1 MKILHVNKF
10 FDLNGGAEVYL
21 HSLIKKQQE
30 AGHEVH
36 AFSTRSERNLPTVD
50 KNYFVTRYAYDKAE
64 GAVLD
69 LKKAKNFVWN
79 TEAEKSFERQISDLK
94 PDVVHLHNIYHH
106 LSTSLLR
113 VINRH
118 SIPCF
123 QTLHDYKLACPNY
136 KMFVGGRP
144 CERCR
149 GGKYYNAVCHGC
161 LGGFWPSLLASSEM
175 YMTKFFQSYE
185 KAVMRF
191 ICPSEFMRRKMED
204 WGEPPGKLVYLPN
217 PVEQVKQLSA
227 ERGTG
232 DYVYVGRLSAEKG
245 PEILIRAFLRANTQ
259 SRLLIIGD
267 GPQKHELHKLVEQSG
282 SDKVEFLGFLD
293 SALVAE
299 QVSKA
304 KALIQP
310 TLMYENSSLSILEAM
325 ALGTPVIASNL
336 GGIPELAQDG
346 INGFLVDPGKI
357 ESLIEAINQMETFSP
372 EQRLEMGDAG
382 RELVNQ
388 KHTWEKH
395 LTGLERIYG
404 ND

>member
-50 KNYFVTRYAYDKAE
+50 KNYFITRYAYDKAE
-64 GAVLD
+64 GVFLD

-79 TEAEKSFERQISDLK
+79 TEAEKAFERQISDIQ

-106 LSTSLLR
+106 LSTSLLK
-113 VINRH
+113 VINRR

-149 GGKYYNAVCHGC
+149 GGKYYNAVCHDC

-185 KAVMRF
+185 KAVTRF

-204 WGEPPGKLVYLPN
+204 WGEPPGKLAYLPN
-217 PVEQVKQLSA
+217 PVLQVKELSA
-227 ERGTG
+227 LRGTG

-245 PEILIRAFLRANTQ
+245 PEVLIRAFLRAQTQ
-259 SRLLIIGD
+259 VKLLVIGD
-267 GPQKHELHKLVEQSG
+267 GPQKYDLHKLVERSG
-282 SDKVEFLGFLD
+282 SDKVEFLGFMD
-293 SALVAE
+293 SVRVSE
-299 QVSKA
+299 NVSKA
-304 KALIQP
+304 RALIQP
-310 TLMYENSSLSILEAM
+310 SLMYENSSLAVLEAL
-325 ALGTPVIASNL
+325 ARGTPVIASDL
-336 GGIPELAQDG
+336 GGLPELVQDG
-346 INGFLVDPGKI
+346 LDGFLVEPGKI
-357 ESLIEAINQMETFSP
+357 ESLIEAVNQMETFTL
-372 EQRLEMGDAG
+372 EQRLEMGAAG
-382 RELVNQ
+382 RELVDR

-395 LTGLERIYG
+395 LAGLEGIYR
-404 ND
+404 NY

>member
-30 AGHEVH
+30 VGHEVH

-50 KNYFVTRYAYDKAE
+50 KNYFITRYAYDKAQ
-64 GAVLD
+64 GAFLD

-79 TEAEKSFERQISDLK
+79 TEAKLSFERQVLDLK
-94 PDVVHLHNIYHH
+94 PDVIHLHNIYHH
-106 LSTSLLR
+106 LSTSILG
-113 VINRH
+113 VIKKH

-136 KMFVGGRP
+136 KMFVKGRP
-144 CERCR
+144 CERCL
-149 GGKYYNAVCHGC
+149 GGKYYNAVCNKC
-161 LGGFWPSLLASSEM
+161 LVGFWPSLLASSEM

-185 KAVMRF
+185 KTVTRF
-191 ICPSEFMRRKMED
+191 ICPSDFMLQKMRD

-217 PVEQVKQLSA
+217 PVEQTKELSVL
-227 ERGTG
+227 RGTG

-245 PEILIRAFLRANTQ
+245 PEILIRAFLRANTKNK
-259 SRLLIIGD
+259 LLIIGD
-267 GPQKHELHKLVEQSG
+267 GPQKFELRQIVEQSG
-282 SDKVEFLGFLD
+282 TDKVRFLGFLD
-293 SALVAE
+293 SAQVAVH
-299 QVSKA
+299 VSTA

-310 TLMYENSSLSILEAM
+310 TLMYENSSLAILEAL
-325 ALGTPVIASNL
+325 AWGTPVIASNL
-336 GGIPELAQDG
+336 GGIPELVQDG
-346 INGFLVDPGKI
+346 VDGFLVEPGKI
-357 ESLIEAINQMETFSP
+357 ESWIEAVNQMETFTL

-382 RELVNQ
+382 RELVSQ

-395 LTGLERIYG
+395 LVGLERIYR
-404 ND
+404 N